1 MAEGD
6 LSQRNRAR
14 RCSCAP
20 TASWTRTEH
29 RYIRQYNSRRDRI
42 RPSLLNDDIYCRD
55 PALPHAYR
63 VPLASNRAVEALPA
77 GRASCRVGTTPVKLA
92 VHPIPGVSLRYWHPL
107 TESPTVFVIDDDADV
122 RTSIEG
128 LLEEAGFRAISFE
141 KAEDFLRDARF
152 DGPGCIIL
160 DVSLPGISGLDFQ
173 QQLRKAG
180 VRTPII
186 FLTAHGDI
194 PMTVTALKSGAVEFF
209 TKPIDDEELLRAIQQ
224 ALARDRAIR
233 QKDAGLADL
242 RRRYETLTPRER
254 QVMNL
259 VVSGLLNKQIAS
271 ELGTSLITIKVH
283 RAQVMHK
290 MQAESLPDLVRMTEK
305 LQLIRQK

>member
-1 MAEGD
+1 
-6 LSQRNRAR
+6 
-14 RCSCAP
+14 
-20 TASWTRTEH
+20 
-29 RYIRQYNSRRDRI
+29 
-42 RPSLLNDDIYCRD
+42 
-55 PALPHAYR
+55 
-63 VPLASNRAVEALPA
+63 
-77 GRASCRVGTTPVKLA
+77 
-92 VHPIPGVSLRYWHPL
+92 L

-152 DGPGCIIL
+152 DGPCCIIL
-160 DVSLPGISGLDFQ
+160 DVSLPGINGLDFQ

-194 PMTVTALKSGAVEFF
+194 PMTVRALKSGAVEFF
-209 TKPIDDEELLRAIQQ
+209 AKPIDNEELLSAIQQ

-233 QKDAGLADL
+233 EKNAALADL

-259 VVSGLLNKQIAS
+259 VVSGLLNKRIAS

-283 RAQVMHK
+283 RARVMHK
-290 MQAESLPDLVRMTEK
+290 MQAESLLELVSVAEK
-305 LQLIRQK
+305 LQLICRK

>member
-1 MAEGD
+1 M
-6 LSQRNRAR
+6 
-14 RCSCAP
+14 
-20 TASWTRTEH
+20 TE
-29 RYIRQYNSRRDRI
+29 
-42 RPSLLNDDIYCRD
+42 L
-55 PALPHAYR
+55 
-63 VPLASNRAVEALPA
+63 
-77 GRASCRVGTTPVKLA
+77 
-92 VHPIPGVSLRYWHPL
+92 
-107 TESPTVFVIDDDADV
+107 PTVFVIDDDADI

-152 DGPGCIIL
+152 NGPSCIIL
-160 DVSLPGISGLDFQ
+160 DVSLPGINGLEFQ
-173 QQLRKAG
+173 QQLREAG

-194 PMTVTALKSGAVEFF
+194 PMTVRALKSGAVEFF
-209 TKPIDDEELLRAIQQ
+209 TKPIDDEDLLRAIQQ

-233 QKDAGLADL
+233 EKDAALTDL

-254 QVMNL
+254 QVMHL

-290 MQAESLPDLVRMTEK
+290 MQAKSLLDLVREAEK
-305 LQLIRQK
+305 LQLIRRK

>member
-1 MAEGD
+1 M
-6 LSQRNRAR
+6 
-14 RCSCAP
+14 SCKD
-20 TASWTRTEH
+20 
-29 RYIRQYNSRRDRI
+29 N
-42 RPSLLNDDIYCRD
+42 
-55 PALPHAYR
+55 
-63 VPLASNRAVEALPA
+63 
-77 GRASCRVGTTPVKLA
+77 PVKLA
-92 VHPIPGVSLRYWHPL
+92 AYSIPGASLRYWDPL
-107 TESPTVFVIDDDADV
+107 TELPTVFVIDDDADI

-152 DGPGCIIL
+152 NGPSCIIL
-160 DVSLPGISGLDFQ
+160 DVSLPGINGLEFQ
-173 QQLRKAG
+173 QQLREAG

-194 PMTVTALKSGAVEFF
+194 PMTVRALKSGAVEFF
-209 TKPIDDEELLRAIQQ
+209 TKPIDDEDLLRAIQQ

-233 QKDAGLADL
+233 EKDAALTDL

-254 QVMNL
+254 QVMHL

-290 MQAESLPDLVRMTEK
+290 MQAKSLLDLVREAEK
-305 LQLIRQK
+305 LQLIRRK

>member
-1 MAEGD
+1 
-6 LSQRNRAR
+6 
-14 RCSCAP
+14 
-20 TASWTRTEH
+20 
-29 RYIRQYNSRRDRI
+29 
-42 RPSLLNDDIYCRD
+42 
-55 PALPHAYR
+55 

-77 GRASCRVGTTPVKLA
+77 VRASCRVGTTPVKLA
-92 VHPIPGVSLRYWHPL
+92 MHPIPGVSLRYWHPL

-122 RTSIEG
+122 RTSIED

-152 DGPGCIIL
+152 DGPCCIIL

-233 QKDAGLADL
+233 EKDAGLADL

-259 VVSGLLNKQIAS
+259 VVSGLLNRQIAS

-290 MQAESLPDLVRMTEK
+290 MQAESLLDLVRMAEK
-305 LQLIRQK
+305 LQLIRRK

>member
-1 MAEGD
+1 MPLRRHALDTAFPGRHICADSKSRDQLRWYGEGD
-6 LSQRNRAR
+6 LSQRNRA
-14 RCSCAP
+14 
-20 TASWTRTEH
+20 
-29 RYIRQYNSRRDRI
+29 
-42 RPSLLNDDIYCRD
+42 
-55 PALPHAYR
+55 
-63 VPLASNRAVEALPA
+63 VEALPV

-107 TESPTVFVIDDDADV
+107 TESSTVFVIDDDADV
-122 RTSIEG
+122 CTSIED

-152 DGPGCIIL
+152 EGPGCIIL

-209 TKPIDDEELLRAIQQ
+209 TKPID
-224 ALARDRAIR
+224 
-233 QKDAGLADL
+233 
-242 RRRYETLTPRER
+242 
-254 QVMNL
+254 
-259 VVSGLLNKQIAS
+259 
-271 ELGTSLITIKVH
+271 
-283 RAQVMHK
+283 
-290 MQAESLPDLVRMTEK
+290 
-305 LQLIRQK
+305 

>member
-1 MAEGD
+1 
-6 LSQRNRAR
+6 
-14 RCSCAP
+14 
-20 TASWTRTEH
+20 
-29 RYIRQYNSRRDRI
+29 
-42 RPSLLNDDIYCRD
+42 
-55 PALPHAYR
+55 
-63 VPLASNRAVEALPA
+63 
-77 GRASCRVGTTPVKLA
+77 
-92 VHPIPGVSLRYWHPL
+92 L

-152 DGPGCIIL
+152 DGPCCIIL
-160 DVSLPGISGLDFQ
+160 DVSLPGINGLDFQ

-194 PMTVTALKSGAVEFF
+194 PMTVRALKSGAVEFF
-209 TKPIDDEELLRAIQQ
+209 AKPIDNEELLSAIQQ

-233 QKDAGLADL
+233 EKNAALADL

-283 RAQVMHK
+283 RARVMHK
-290 MQAESLPDLVRMTEK
+290 MQAESLLELVSVAEK
-305 LQLIRQK
+305 LQLICRK

>member
-1 MAEGD
+1 
-6 LSQRNRAR
+6 
-14 RCSCAP
+14 
-20 TASWTRTEH
+20 
-29 RYIRQYNSRRDRI
+29 
-42 RPSLLNDDIYCRD
+42 
-55 PALPHAYR
+55 
-63 VPLASNRAVEALPA
+63 
-77 GRASCRVGTTPVKLA
+77 
-92 VHPIPGVSLRYWHPL
+92 L

-122 RTSIEG
+122 RTSLEG

-152 DGPGCIIL
+152 DGPCCIIL

-180 VRTPII
+180 IRTPII

-209 TKPIDDEELLRAIQQ
+209 TKPIDNEELLRAIRK
-224 ALARDRAIR
+224 ALARDQAIR
-233 QKDAGLADL
+233 ERDAGLADL

-259 VVSGLLNKQIAS
+259 VVSGLLSKQVAS

-290 MQAESLPDLVRMTEK
+290 MQAESLLDLVRMAEK
-305 LQLIRQK
+305 LQLIRRK